1 MYIKINEQ
9 ELNIMSNKQKKSVN
23 KKQKEQSEQKDKIWG
38 RPWINGVFFPLVC
51 SAITGL
57 VSVIITVIILNTKM
71 EFVFDDINSVN
82 SNMENINGSITSLIE
97 KTTENTTKVGGLEGR
112 IDELGKR
119 IDTTEND
126 IKKLYKNVD
135 NDSASTVVCEP
146 TQNTK
151 LLLAR
156 VDIMSGSLASP
167 GWKSSDIVAE
177 NTFTGKKYTAG
188 KLAGKKV
195 LMPYTDDGYE
205 IFFYGSFN
213 KNYHWHGDCIINSY
227 KQDKLEY
234 VMEARYKDGEV
245 VSYKQA
251 FCYKNSKDN
260 NVWAVSERKHNSGTD
275 ENTGNT
281 WTYHKKGNIK
291 KKFSMKNVS
300 VSDMLDVSQFKKK
313 LNTSLEGF
321 YHGITSEGSFND
333 STGKAYLVKYFKDGT
348 LAVLYC
354 GKFKDGQFDDD
365 TGNAW
370 YVTRGEKDSC
380 YTYFKGKF
388 DRGHRVETSSSKPA
402 NVTNKYVQDIITN
415 QKFKCKIK
423 LRK

>member
-1 MYIKINEQ
+1 MYMKINEQ
-9 ELNIMSNKQKKSVN
+9 ELNIMSNKQKKSIN
-23 KKQKEQSEQKDKIWG
+23 KKQKEQSEQKDKIWDK
-38 RPWINGVFFPLVC
+38 PWINGIFLPLVC

-57 VSVIITVIILNTKM
+57 VSVIATVIILNTKM
-71 EFVFDDINSVN
+71 EFVLDDINSVN
-82 SNMENINGSITSLIE
+82 SDMENIDRSITSLVE
-97 KTTENTTKVGGLEGR
+97 KTTKNTTKVEGLEDR
-112 IDELGKR
+112 IDELGRR

-135 NDSASTVVCEP
+135 NDSASTLVCEP

-151 LLLAR
+151 LLLAS

-167 GWKSSDIVAE
+167 EWKSSDIVAE
-177 NTFTGKKYTAG
+177 NTFTGKKYTAR

-234 VMEARYKDGEV
+234 IMEARYNDGEV

-251 FCYKNSKDN
+251 FYYKNSKDN

-281 WTYHKKGNIK
+281 WIYRKKGNIK
-291 KKFSMKNVS
+291 KKFRMKNVS
-300 VSDMLDVSQFKKK
+300 VSDMLGVSQFKKK

-354 GKFKDGQFDDD
+354 EKFKDGQFDDD

-388 DRGHRVETSSSKPA
+388 DRGHRVETSSNKPA

-415 QKFKCKIK
+415 QKLKCKIK